1 MSQPSLARR
10 IGNAIGALR
19 RFTGNLLFVLLLV
32 ALAVVVL
39 GSLSGPDIPRGAALV
54 IDPRGALVEQRTMPD
69 SFARWLLPGGAGVES
84 DLESVLRAIREGAT
98 DDRIAMLV
106 IELNEL
112 ASLSSVQ
119 AAEIG
124 AAISTF
130 RATGKEV
137 VAYGYFFGQAHYLA
151 ASFADAVYL
160 HPSGQLILPGY
171 GASQPYLAGLFEK
184 LGVNVHVF
192 RVGEFKDAVEPFIED
207 RMSARSREANQALV
221 DALWDDYAKAV
232 IENRDLEAERF
243 AEYSQHY
250 DRALERAGGDMA
262 RVALEYGLVDELLTI
277 DQMRARILDTVGRA
291 PDGDF
296 LRIPYADYLERLPA
310 PSVGSRNVGLIVAQG
325 PILLGESAGATAA
338 AETLTEL
345 VRKGRQDPTIAALVV
360 RVDSPGGGSF
370 ASELIRQELEL
381 TQLAGKPV
389 VASFGSTAASGGYWI
404 ASTADRIVADPAS
417 VTGSIGIFSIVP
429 TFEQALDTVGV
440 RTDGVRTSPLAGG
453 PDPLAALE
461 APVARILQAN
471 VEHGYRQFINLVAR
485 GRDMTPDAV
494 EAIAQG
500 RVWTG
505 RQALEL
511 GLVDRL
517 GGIAD
522 AVTEAAELAGLED
535 YGVTILTAPESPLD
549 LLVLELL
556 QSLAPRV
563 LAPSNSFAT
572 AVREIVDAVLV
583 LDDPRHVYA
592 LCAVCAAFR

>member
-1 MSQPSLARR
+1 
-10 IGNAIGALR
+10 
-19 RFTGNLLFVLLLV
+19 
-32 ALAVVVL
+32 
-39 GSLSGPDIPRGAALV
+39 
-54 IDPRGALVEQRTMPD
+54 
-69 SFARWLLPGGAGVES
+69 
-84 DLESVLRAIREGAT
+84 
-98 DDRIAMLV
+98 
-106 IELNEL
+106 
-112 ASLSSVQ
+112 
-119 AAEIG
+119 
-124 AAISTF
+124 
-130 RATGKEV
+130 
-137 VAYGYFFGQAHYLA
+137 
-151 ASFADAVYL
+151 
-160 HPSGQLILPGY
+160 
-171 GASQPYLAGLFEK
+171 
-184 LGVNVHVF
+184 
-192 RVGEFKDAVEPFIED
+192 
-207 RMSARSREANQALV
+207 
-221 DALWDDYAKAV
+221 
-232 IENRDLEAERF
+232 
-243 AEYSQHY
+243 
-250 DRALERAGGDMA
+250 
-262 RVALEYGLVDELLTI
+262 
-277 DQMRARILDTVGRA
+277 
-291 PDGDF
+291 
-296 LRIPYADYLERLPA
+296 
-310 PSVGSRNVGLIVAQG
+310 
-325 PILLGESAGATAA
+325 
-338 AETLTEL
+338 
-345 VRKGRQDPTIAALVV
+345 
-360 RVDSPGGGSF
+360 
-370 ASELIRQELEL
+370 
-381 TQLAGKPV
+381 V

-429 TFEQALDTVGV
+429 TFEQALDSVGV